1 MWLIGKIITK
11 HLSEEVKSFLVLMS
25 FIDNW
30 NNELEKMDDGKEG
43 ASYVYPHSFV
53 QLLGYMRVYFHLP
66 YTDRLKVLSRL
77 MQQTKYRQF
86 HIIVQL
92 TGG

>member
-1 MWLIGKIITK
+1 MWLIGKSITK

-30 NNELEKMDDGKEG
+30 NNELEKMNDGKEG

-66 YTDRLKVLSRL
+66 YRQTEGVLLRLT
-77 MQQTKYRQF
+77 QQTKYHQF
-86 HIIVQL
+86 HTIVQL